1 MNQFLYKWQF
11 TLGNEY
17 HNLYELQAKRKYSRQ
32 SCLSLVKKLR
42 MKESG
47 RVTLTLKMFM
57 TTSTKLIYLIQENNT
72 QEAIDVRDVASI
84 C

>member
-1 MNQFLYKWQF
+1 MNQFLYEWQF

-32 SCLSLVKKLR
+32 SCVSLVKKLR
-42 MKESG
+42 VKESG
-47 RVTLTLKMFM
+47 RVAFILKMFM
-57 TTSTKLIYLIQENNT
+57 TTSTRLIYLIQEKNN
-72 QEAIDVRDVASI
+72 QEAIDVPGVASV

>member
-1 MNQFLYKWQF
+1 MNFWQNVNIQDRRF
-11 TLGNEY
+11 SPSY
-17 HNLYELQAKRKYSRQ
+17 
-32 SCLSLVKKLR
+32 KKLR

-47 RVTLTLKMFM
+47 RVTFTLKMFM

-72 QEAIDVRDVASI
+72 QETIDVRDVASI

>member
-17 HNLYELQAKRKYSRQ
+17 HNLHELQANYKYLRRT
-32 SCLSLVKKLR
+32 CLSFMKKLR
-42 MKESG
+42 LIESG
-47 RVTLTLKMFM
+47 RVTFILKMFM
-57 TTSTKLIYLIQENNT
+57 TTSTRLIYLIQEKNN
-72 QEAIDVRDVASI
+72 QEAIDVRGVASV